1 MNDVEAFLSNS
12 GLLYHGL
19 PPVLYAD
26 NGASQAVADY
36 DAGRFNRREA
46 DAKYRQ
52 RRKEAKNP
60 PAF

>member
-1 MNDVEAFLSNS
+1 MSDINFKVETR
-12 GLLYHGL
+12 YYGL

-26 NGASQAVADY
+26 NGASHAAREY

-52 RRKEAKNP
+52 RRKEVKNP
-60 PAF
+60 PLF

>member
-1 MNDVEAFLSNS
+1 MSDINFKVETR
-12 GLLYHGL
+12 YHGL
-19 PPVLYAD
+19 PPVIYAD

-36 DAGRFNRREA
+36 DAGRLKRLDLDMR
-46 DAKYRQ
+46 YRQ